1 MKNKGFVQVFSILLL
16 VVCAYQLS
24 FTLRSNQVEN
34 KAKSIAKKTNRS
46 LRDVLDSLGPEKVYN
61 LGIVN
66 YTFNEIKERELNLGL
81 DLQGGMNVTL
91 EVAVPD
97 IVRALADNSMDRK
110 FNEAMKK
117 AEARYKGQVDF
128 VQLFQEEYEK
138 LSPKNGL
145 AAVFMS
151 KELKDVFN
159 YSSPNS
165 DVYKYLKEE
174 TSKSVDRAFQILST
188 RIDKFGVTQ
197 PNIQQMDGGKI
208 MVELPGVDDPS
219 RIRKVLQSSAKLEF
233 WNTYPN
239 YEGYK
244 ILEEANKQVVKI
256 LGLTGD
262 TTEKVG
268 SSSLTA
274 AADEDTTG
282 NEIGSLSGKDSTA
295 KNDTA
300 QKSAEQIAKENPL
313 LSKIYPNVTQD
324 QKNWA
329 EGAAVGFVQT
339 KDKSIVDEYL
349 SYPEVLE
356 NIPDDIRFRWS
367 FKASDKEGKYY
378 MLYALK
384 ASKDGKPAL
393 EGDVVT
399 DARPSLQPNGEIK
412 VSMSMNQDGAREW
425 KRITA
430 KASQTKEAVAIV
442 LDDQVYSAPSVQN
455 EIPDG
460 RSEIAGGFDQNEASD
475 LSNILKAGKLPAPA
489 RIVEESVVGPTLG
502 KVAVKAGLI
511 SLVVGFLGVIAFM
524 ILYYGRPGIYSVL
537 SLLAN
542 LFFIIGVL
550 SGYGAA
556 LTLPGMAGLV
566 LTIGMAVDANVLIFE
581 RIKEEMKEGKG
592 VKAAVKNGYIAAYSS
607 IIDANITTLIA
618 GFVLMTFGQGP
629 VAGFAII
636 LVIGILSS
644 LFTAIFL
651 SRLLIDRD
659 LAKGKEIEFETSF
672 SKRLFNN
679 PNYNFI
685 GNRKK
690 FYIVSSVIILAGI
703 ASLFTKG
710 LSSGVDFKGGWSFII
725 QMDKP
730 VNASEL
736 KSALNAEIQAN
747 NEVKTYGVDNQFK
760 ITTAYLID
768 SKDEN
773 ASELVQQA
781 VLKGLSKYD
790 VKADQILTTQKV
802 GPTVA
807 NDIKK
812 GSALALGI
820 AIIGMFLYIVI
831 RFRKWSYGLGAT
843 LALAHDVLMVF
854 SLFSIFYGILPFPL
868 DIDQAFIAAILTVI
882 GYSINDTVV
891 VFDRI
896 REFLHIHKHEKDT
909 PMLINNAINQT
920 LSRTLVTSF
929 TTLLVVL
936 VLFLFGGE
944 SLKGFTFALLV
955 GIGVGTYSS
964 ICIATPIVLDIIRPG
979 KKS

>member
-1 MKNKGFVQVFSILLL
+1 MKNRGFIQAFSILL
-16 VVCAYQLS
+16 VIVCAYQLS
-24 FTLRSNQVEN
+24 FTLRSNQIEN
-34 KAKSIAKKTNRS
+34 KAKEIAKKTGRS

-61 LGIVN
+61 LGIAN
-66 YTFNEIKERELNLGL
+66 YTFSEIKERELNLGL

-97 IVRALADNSMDRK
+97 IVKAMADNSTDPK
-110 FNEAMKK
+110 FAEAMKK
-117 AEARYKGQVDF
+117 AEARNLGQVDF
-128 VQLFQEEYEK
+128 IQLFQEEYEK
-138 LSPKNGL
+138 LSPKTGL
-145 AAVFMS
+145 ATVFMK

-159 YSSPNS
+159 YSSPNT
-165 DVYKYLKEE
+165 DVYRYLKEE
-174 TSKSVDRAFQILST
+174 TKKSVDRAYQILST

-197 PNIQQMDGGKI
+197 PNIQQLDGGRI
-208 MVELPGVDDPS
+208 LVELPGVDDPS
-219 RIRKVLQSSAKLEF
+219 RIRRVLQSSAKLEF

-239 YEGYK
+239 FEGFK

-256 LGLTGD
+256 LGVDADSSTS
-262 TTEKVG
+262 G
-268 SSSLTA
+268 SAGLGASAQVDSA
-274 AADEDTTG
+274 KSASEV
-282 NEIGSLSGKDSTA
+282 GSLSGSDSTN
-295 KNDTA
+295 KSDTA
-300 QKSAEQIAKENPL
+300 KKSAEQIAKENPL
-313 LSKIYPNVTQD
+313 LSKIYPNITED
-324 QKNWA
+324 QKSWA
-329 EGAAVGFVQT
+329 QGAAVGFVQV
-339 KDKSIVDEYL
+339 KDRSLVDEYL
-349 SYPEVLE
+349 AYEDVKAG
-356 NIPDDIRFRWS
+356 IPDDVKFAWS
-367 FKASDKEGKYY
+367 FKPSDKEGKFY

-412 VSMSMNQDGAREW
+412 VSMTMSADGAREW

-442 LDDQVYSAPSVQN
+442 LDDQVYSAPAVQT

-460 RSEIAGGFDQNEASD
+460 RSEISGGFTQNEAGD

-502 KVAVKAGLI
+502 KAAIRAGLL
-511 SLVVGFLGVIAFM
+511 SLLIGFLGVIVFM
-524 ILYYGRPGIYSVL
+524 IAYYGKPGVYSVVA
-537 SLLAN
+537 LLAN

-581 RIKEEMKEGKG
+581 RIKEEIKEGRG
-592 VKAAVKNGYIAAYSS
+592 VKASVKNGYIAAYSS

-618 GFVLMTFGQGP
+618 GFVLMAFGQGP

-651 SRLLIDRD
+651 SRLLIERD
-659 LAKGKEIEFETSF
+659 LDKGKELEFDSAF
-672 SKRLFNN
+672 ARSVFKS

-690 FYIVSSVIILAGI
+690 FYIASSIVIIAGI
-703 ASLFTKG
+703 VSLFTKG
-710 LSSGVDFKGGWSFII
+710 LSTGVDFKGGWTFII
-725 QMDKP
+725 QMDDK
-730 VNASEL
+730 VNASDL
-736 KSALNAEIQAN
+736 KSELNKGIKAN
-747 NEVKTYGVDNQFK
+747 NEVKTYGTNDQFK

-768 SKDEN
+768 SKDVN
-773 ASELVQQA
+773 ASEEVQKA
-781 VLKGLSKYD
+781 VLASLSKYN
-790 VKADQILTTQKV
+790 VKESQILTTQKV

-807 NDIKK
+807 EDIKK
-812 GSALALGI
+812 QSALAVII
-820 AIIGMFLYIVI
+820 AIIGMFIYIVI
-831 RFRKWSYGLGAT
+831 RFRKWTFGLGAT
-843 LALAHDVLMVF
+843 LALAHDVMMVF
-854 SLFSIFYGILPFPL
+854 SLFSIFYGIVPFPL
-868 DIDQAFIAAILTVI
+868 DIDAAFIAAILTVI

-891 VFDRI
+891 VFDRV
-896 REFLHIHKHEKDT
+896 REFMGIHKHETDT
-909 PMLINNAINQT
+909 PHVINDAINQT

-944 SLKGFTFALLV
+944 ALKGFTFALLV

-964 ICIATPIVLDIIRPG
+964 ICIATPIVLDFI
-979 KKS
+979 KKK